1 MSEEKPDPILR
12 RKAALVRQAQD
23 AKSMTPG
30 KTLSLALVQ
39 AIDQIF
45 GMPVTVKD
53 LVHQL
58 QTAEDLVSGLVNSH
72 LLLLID
78 GPDSCRGLVAL
89 DPQGLA
95 AFIEMLTIGQV
106 SDRPAEPREPTQTD
120 AALVAPMVDFY
131 WLICRGLSSLQWK
144 IGGFAIL
151 NIMSALRTIWIWGLL
166 CQLSIFRSLR
176 SNWI

>member
-1 MSEEKPDPILR
+1 MLLAVLRDLTCHQQITRRLNKVFGNLVAAILVINYRKASVEPMSEEKPDPILR

-23 AKSMTPG
+23 AKSITPG

-89 DPQGLA
+89 GSGL
-95 AFIEMLTIGQV
+95 I
-106 SDRPAEPREPTQTD
+106 D
-120 AALVAPMVDFY
+120 
-131 WLICRGLSSLQWK
+131 
-144 IGGFAIL
+144 
-151 NIMSALRTIWIWGLL
+151 
-166 CQLSIFRSLR
+166 
-176 SNWI
+176 